1 MLEFEW
7 DPDKAVANAN
17 KHGITFE
24 EAASV
29 FGDPLSLTAYD
40 PDHSQDEDRYITLG
54 TSAEGRLL
62 MISHTDRDAGGT
74 NIVRLAPDVAEKFP
88 DEKSV
93 NDALRFVIQIAA
105 DAGRLTGRSI

>member
-1 MLEFEW
+1 MASTPSFDDELRPEYDE
-7 DPDKAVANAN
+7 
-17 KHGITFE
+17 
-24 EAASV
+24 SV
-29 FGDPLSLTAYD
+29 FENAERGKYAR
-40 PDHSQDEDRYITLG
+40 RY
-54 TSAEGRLL
+54 
-62 MISHTDRDAGGT
+62 AGGT